1 MRLREL
7 PDETICLIFY
17 PEQLCSQL
25 PSKDGTGAAFCH
37 GLACRMMPCA
47 CIPNVEGM
55 LSAAPALWCQH
66 TPGARGWEEEK
77 KRGGRGVRG
86 EKALIKK
93 TV

>member
-37 GLACRMMPCA
+37 GLAWRMMPCA
-47 CIPNVEGM
+47 CIPDVEEM
-55 LSAAPALWCQH
+55 LTAALRRGANTRRVPAD
-66 TPGARGWEEEK
+66 GRRK
-77 KRGGRGVRG
+77 KKGEGGEGG
-86 EKALIKK
+86 ERHS
-93 TV
+93 